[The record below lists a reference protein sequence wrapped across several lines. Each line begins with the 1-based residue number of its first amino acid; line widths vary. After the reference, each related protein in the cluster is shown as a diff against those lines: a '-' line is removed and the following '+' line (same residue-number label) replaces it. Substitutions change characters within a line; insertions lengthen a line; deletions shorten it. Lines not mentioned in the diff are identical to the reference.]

1 MKSHPLYNSPEWS
14 VLLASI
20 MMSFMLVGGISYYL
34 LTDPL
39 MSRTLV
45 MVFIAHTFGGRAA
58 GIGLCIIDEINPLVT
73 ILYNLYLEVLLV
85 CWAYALFVLSI
96 NNHLKFRGLKLY
108 ARRLERKAR
117 RHKDKITN
125 YGWGGVFLF
134 VMIPLP
140 ATGPV
145 IGSIIGYLLKLRV
158 CYNFSAAFLGTF
170 IAIIIWFVFFDFL
183 EQHLHIIQLVFFT
196 IITIAGFSYL
206 ITLKKWFAKHN
217 RFKINNR

>member
-58 GIGLCIIDEINPLVT
+58 GIGLCLIDEINPLVT

-85 CWAYALFVLSI
+85 CWSYALFVISI
-96 NNHLKFRGLKLY
+96 NNYLKFRGLKLY

-117 RHKDKITN
+117 RHKQKIAN

-170 IAIIIWFVFFDFL
+170 TAIVLWFVLFDYL
-183 EQHLHIIQLVFFT
+183 EEHINIIRIVFFT
-196 IITIAGFSYL
+196 IMAIAGLSYL
-206 ITLKKWFAKHN
+206 ITLKKWFVKHN
-217 RFKINNR
+217 RFKNNNR